1 MKKLILTTVLSLIFI
16 LPAFSIGYDDLNTV
30 KEPAYRLGTTDD
42 VENKLDINPNIID
55 KKGILSESS
64 VEEANL
70 TYADL
75 SIKKISKEIS
85 QDLQLDYDEI
95 LADVS
100 LLWQGAATKS
110 DTIKFALY
118 KLSNPDAD
126 KPDHA
131 SVKKVLST
139 IANMS
144 TIIGAGSGN
153 PLLYATSLI
162 GGNTLGIFAQDTK
175 ALNYKYTKVGDADMI
190 ILVRKIDN
198 LQQKVVE
205 MYYDYMTARELYNM
219 RSEVAKN
226 RYYGF
231 SGAQHSSSKEVV
243 IITDAYYREA
253 LDLQK
258 KAKNN
263 FIEKRSQLEQLVGTD
278 TFKQFEESINNRE
291 KNQTNLK

>member
-1 MKKLILTTVLSLIFI
+1 MPVFALTYEELT
-16 LPAFSIGYDDLNTV
+16 TV
-30 KEPAYRLGTTDD
+30 KEPAYRLGTTDE
-42 VENKLDINPNIID
+42 VENKMDITPNIID
-55 KKGILSESS
+55 TKAMLSENSI
-64 VEEANL
+64 EEANL

-75 SIKKISKEIS
+75 SIKRISKEIS
-85 QDLQLDYDEI
+85 QNLQIDYDEI

-126 KPDHA
+126 KPSHTN
-131 SVKKVLST
+131 VKKVLTT

-144 TIIGAGSGN
+144 TLIGAGSGN

-162 GGNTLGIFAQDTK
+162 GGNTLGIFSQDTK

-190 ILVRKIDN
+190 ILVRKIDE

-205 MYYDYMTARELYNM
+205 LYYDYMTTREIYNM
-219 RSEVAKN
+219 RSEIAKS

-231 SGAQHSSSKEVV
+231 NGAQKESSKEVV

-253 LDLQK
+253 IDLQR

-263 FIEKRSQLEQLVGTD
+263 FIDKRSQLEQLVGTD
-278 TFKQFEESINNRE
+278 TFKQFEENLNSRE
-291 KNQTNLK
+291 RNKTDIK

>member
-1 MKKLILTTVLSLIFI
+1 MKKIIFTFIISLILVLPSLAI
-16 LPAFSIGYDDLNTV
+16 SYDDLNTV
-30 KEPAYRLGTTDD
+30 KEPAYRFGTTDD
-42 VENKLDINPNIID
+42 VENKMDINPNIVD
-55 KKGILSESS
+55 TKALHTENS
-64 VEEANL
+64 VDEACL

-75 SIKKISKEIS
+75 SIKRISKEIS
-85 QDLQLDYDEI
+85 QSLQIDYDVI

-100 LLWQGAATKS
+100 LLWQGAAQKS

-118 KLSNPDAD
+118 KLANPDTD
-126 KPDHA
+126 KPTHTT
-131 SVKKVLST
+131 VKKVLTT

-144 TIIGAGSGN
+144 TLIGAGSGN

-190 ILVRKIDN
+190 ILVRKIDA
-198 LQQKVVE
+198 LQQKVVRL
-205 MYYDYMTARELYNM
+205 YYDYMTAREVYNM
-219 RSEVAKN
+219 RSEMAKS

-231 SGAQHSSSKEVV
+231 SGVQNSGSKEVV

-253 LDLQK
+253 LDAQR

-263 FIEKRSQLEQLVGTD
+263 YIDKRAQLEQLVGPETY
-278 TFKQFEESINNRE
+278 KQFEESINARE
-291 KNQTNLK
+291 RGK

>member
-1 MKKLILTTVLSLIFI
+1 MKKILITTIISLTIA
-16 LPAFSIGYDDLNTV
+16 LPAISLSYDDLTTV
-30 KEPAYRLGTTDD
+30 KEPAYRLGTTDE
-42 VENKLDINPNIID
+42 VENKMDINPNIID
-55 KKGILSESS
+55 TRATMTEGSI
-64 VEEANL
+64 EEANL

-85 QDLQLDYDEI
+85 QDLQLDYDQI

-131 SVKKVLST
+131 TVKKVLST
-139 IANMS
+139 IA
-144 TIIGAGSGN
+144 TLIGAGSGN

-162 GGNTLGIFAQDTK
+162 GGNTLGIFSQDTK
-175 ALNYKYTKVGDADMI
+175 SLNYKYTKVGDADMI
-190 ILVRKIDN
+190 ILVRKIDT
-198 LQQKVVE
+198 LQQKVVG
-205 MYYDYMTARELYNM
+205 MYYDYMTAREIFNM

-231 SGAQHSSSKEVV
+231 KGAQNSSKEVI

-253 LDLQK
+253 LDQQK

-263 FIEKRSQLEQLVGTD
+263 FVEKRSQLEQLVGSD
-278 TFKQFEESINNRE
+278 TFKQFEENLNSRE
-291 KNQTNLK
+291 ATPANLK

>member
-1 MKKLILTTVLSLIFI
+1 MKKLLLTFLISLIIICPVFAI
-16 LPAFSIGYDDLNTV
+16 SYEDLNTV

-42 VENKLDINPNIID
+42 VENKMDINPNIID
-55 KKGILSESS
+55 THATMSESS
-64 VEEANL
+64 IEDANL

-75 SIKKISKEIS
+75 SIKRISKEIS
-85 QDLQLDYDEI
+85 QSLQLDYDQI

-118 KLSNPDAD
+118 KLAHPDED
-126 KPDHA
+126 KPNHTA
-131 SVKKVLST
+131 VKKVLTT

-144 TIIGAGSGN
+144 TLIGAGSGN

-162 GGNTLGIFAQDTK
+162 GGNTLGILSQDTK

-205 MYYDYMTARELYNM
+205 MYYDYMTAREVYNM
-219 RSEVAKN
+219 RSEIVKS
-226 RYYGF
+226 RYHGF
-231 SGAQHSSSKEVV
+231 NGVQNSSKEVI

-253 LDLQK
+253 LDLQR
-258 KAKNN
+258 KAKSN
-263 FIEKRSQLEQLVGTD
+263 FVDKRSQLEQLVGSD
-278 TFKQFEESINNRE
+278 TFKQFEENIDSRERMSNN
-291 KNQTNLK
+291 